1 MEVRFLNNNQ
11 IYTYCGIVLVAIN
24 PYEQLDI
31 YGNEIIQAYNGGDVQ
46 NMDPHIFAV
55 SEEAFQEM
63 VKFDHNQSIIVSG
76 ESGAGKTVSAK
87 YTMRYFAN
95 VGGSSEETQVEKKVL
110 ASNPIMEAFGNAKT
124 TRNDNSSR
132 FGKFI
137 QIDFNKSHHIVG
149 ASMKTYL
156 LEKSRVVFQAA
167 YERNYHIFYQL
178 CSQYNKKEYSHLH
191 LMPPTEF
198 YYTNQGE
205 AEEIVNV
212 NDSDVFSET
221 LDAFKLLEI
230 KKSDQ
235 QTIFAMLSA
244 IMHLGNVK
252 IVNER
257 PNESSSVDL
266 NDPSIQIMCN
276 LLSIDESKMR
286 TWLCNKRIK
295 TVTDVVNT
303 PLPLSQ
309 ALFSRDALAKHMYSQ
324 LFNWIVQQINKCL
337 KSPVKTHS
345 FIGVLDIYGFETFE
359 INSFEQ
365 FCINYANE
373 KLQQQF
379 CQHVFKLEQE
389 EYLKEQIKWSFIEF
403 YDNQPCIELIE
414 GKLGILDLLDE
425 ECKMPK
431 GSDLTW
437 CNKLYDKHLK
447 PVTGVQ
453 NTPQNHFSKPRM
465 SSKAFLIHHFAE
477 RVEYQV
483 DGFLE
488 KNRDTVLEEQLKVLK
503 SSDID
508 FIAELFLE
516 ESDEPKPKGYEVK
529 RNTMIAPPKT
539 QVARKK
545 TVGSQFRESLNNLM
559 IALNSTTPHY
569 VRCIKPNDLKA
580 PFKFQSKRAV
590 EQLRACGVL
599 ETVRISAAGY
609 PSRWTYQEFFQRY
622 RMLINSKLINRKAFK
637 ETGERIL
644 LHLIKDQTKYQFG
657 KTKIF
662 FQAGQVAY
670 LEKLRSDK
678 LKACGIMIQKHIR
691 GWLAR
696 SKYIKIKRSAILIQ
710 RFGRGLLARRLAK
723 LKRETKAAIVIQ
735 SKWRSYITR
744 KKFLKIK
751 SSIIGVQ
758 SLCRGYLARQNRL
771 LRIKII
777 KATIIQAHVRG
788 WLQRKRYL
796 KIRDGIIQL
805 QAHVRRRQARKI
817 FKTLKLE
824 ARSVEHQ
831 RTLNK
836 GLENKIISLQQHI
849 EKIVIFFLL

>member
-1 MEVRFLNNNQ
+1 
-11 IYTYCGIVLVAIN
+11 
-24 PYEQLDI
+24 
-31 YGNEIIQAYNGGDVQ
+31 
-46 NMDPHIFAV
+46 
-55 SEEAFQEM
+55 
-63 VKFDHNQSIIVSG
+63 
-76 ESGAGKTVSAK
+76 
-87 YTMRYFAN
+87 MRYFAN
-95 VGGSSEETQVEKKVL
+95 VGGSSEETQIEKRVL

-137 QIDFNKSHHIVG
+137 QIDFNRNHHIVG

-156 LEKSRVVFQAA
+156 LEKSRVVFQAQN
-167 YERNYHIFYQL
+167 ERNYHIFYQL
-178 CSQYNKKEYSHLH
+178 CSQKNNKEYSFLK
-191 LMPPTEF
+191 LADPSEF
-198 YYTNQGE
+198 NYTNQGQ
-205 AEEIVNV
+205 AEEIPNV
-212 NDSDVFSET
+212 NDSEVFKET
-221 LDAFKLLEI
+221 LDAFRLLDI
-230 KKSDQ
+230 KKTDQ
-235 QTIFAMLSA
+235 ITIFSLLAA

-252 IVNER
+252 MNHER
-257 PNESSSVDL
+257 VNESSSVARD
-266 NDPSIQIMCN
+266 DESIKIMCE
-276 LLSIDESKMR
+276 LLKIDETHMR
-286 TWLCNKRIK
+286 AWLCNKRIK
-295 TVTDVVNT
+295 TVNEIVNT

-324 LFNWIVQQINKCL
+324 LFNWIVSQINRCL
-337 KSPVKTHS
+337 KSSVKTHS

-389 EYLKEQIKWSFIEF
+389 EYMREQIKWSFIEF

-431 GSDLTW
+431 GSDVTW
-437 CNKLYDKHLK
+437 CSKLYDKHLK
-447 PVTGVQ
+447 KETTQAGVSS
-453 NTPQNHFSKPRM
+453 NHFSKPRM
-465 SSKAFLIHHFAE
+465 SQSAFIIHHFAE
-477 RVEYQV
+477 KVQYQV

-503 SSDID
+503 ASNND
-508 FIAELFLE
+508 FIAELFCE
-516 ESDEPKPKGYEVK
+516 DEDESKPKGYDVK
-529 RNTMIAPPKT
+529 KNTMPASNKT
-539 QVARKK
+539 QTIRKK

-580 PFKFQSKRAV
+580 AFRFEAKRAV

-622 RMLINSKLINRKAFK
+622 RMLVNSRLINRKVLK
-637 ETGERIL
+637 ETCETIL
-644 LHLIKDQTKYQFG
+644 ITLIKDQTKYQFG

-670 LEKLRSDK
+670 LEKLRSEK
-678 LKACGIMIQKHIR
+678 LRSCGIMIQKHIR

-696 SKYIKIKRSAILIQ
+696 YKYVKIKKSCLLIQ
-710 RFGRGLLARRLAK
+710 RYTRGLLARRLLK
-723 LKRETKAAIVIQ
+723 LKRETRAAVIIQ
-735 SKWRSYITR
+735 SKWRSYISR
-744 KKFLKIK
+744 RNFLSIRENLIK
-751 SSIIGVQ
+751 LQAI
-758 SLCRGYLARQNRL
+758 CRGYLARQNRL
-771 LRIKII
+771 LMVQNK
-777 KATIIQAHVRG
+777 KAIIIQAHVRG
-788 WLQRKRYL
+788 WLARLRYKKIIRGIVLLQANVRRKR
-796 KIRDGIIQL
+796 
-805 QAHVRRRQARKI
+805 ARKI
-817 FKTLKLE
+817 FKTLKIE

-831 RTLNK
+831 KQLNK

-849 EKIVIFFLL
+849 EKIVRFFFLLNFILLISSSFAFN